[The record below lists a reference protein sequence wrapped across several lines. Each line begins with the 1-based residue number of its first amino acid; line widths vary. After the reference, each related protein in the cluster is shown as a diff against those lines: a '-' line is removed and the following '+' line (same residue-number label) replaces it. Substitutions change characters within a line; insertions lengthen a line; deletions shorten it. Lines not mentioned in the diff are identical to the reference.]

1 MDLFIF
7 SKKILNGNLHK
18 SLMETF
24 IFCEVSKPPYSAQK
38 MKFSLKD
45 FFSKCGHCGFGLFT
59 DEIFNGKFHF
69 ENIVY

>member
-18 SLMETF
+18 SLMETL

-38 MKFSLKD
+38 MKFPLRI
-45 FFSKCGHCGFGLFT
+45 FSVNVATADLVIFT

>member
-1 MDLFIF
+1 
-7 SKKILNGNLHK
+7 
-18 SLMETF
+18 METF

-59 DEIFNGKFHF
+59 DVIFNGKFNF

>member
-1 MDLFIF
+1 
-7 SKKILNGNLHK
+7 
-18 SLMETF
+18 METL

-38 MKFSLKD
+38 MKFPLRI
-45 FFSKCGHCGFGLFT
+45 FSVNVATADLVIFT